1 MPKPDLDLK
10 KVFSVNIT
18 PGMSGALDAR
28 AARDG
33 VKRGEV
39 VRVAIGQYLDNP
51 MDSNGFPSAAEI
63 ADAVAERFR
72 EYPNGYP
79 LGIAPVDEPADLPE
93 STGTLASDDAL
104 SKLRARLSG
113 EAELEEQPA
122 HLPGIPDGWAAVSI
136 DTDELDRLQDRAQMP
151 ALDAALA
158 VVLRAAESGELD
170 RDVLAGIVAS
180 RWDLKPGDRLQF
192 DDGHLFRE
200 QARPRRT
207 VAHRAE

>member
-51 MDSNGFPSAAEI
+51 MDSNGFPSAGEI
-63 ADAVAERFR
+63 ADAVAERLR

-93 STGTLASDDAL
+93 STGTLASDDAI
-104 SKLRARLSG
+104 SKLRATLSG
-113 EAELEEQPA
+113 EAEPEEQWA
-122 HLPGIPDGWAAVSI
+122 HLPEMPEPWAAATVN
-136 DTDELDRLQDRAQMP
+136 TDMLRQLQERP

-158 VVLRAAESGELD
+158 VVRRAAESGELD
-170 RDVLAGIVAS
+170 RDVLAGIVAA
-180 RWDLKPGDRLQF
+180 RWDLKPGDRMKY

-200 QARPRRT
+200 QAPVRKRRS
-207 VAHRAE
+207 VQHRAE